1 MKNLT
6 AVDYI
11 SIFLEEDFGCLAPII
26 ETWLG
31 KRMEEFDDI
40 WEPVADE
47 EQAEFQGILELLVY
61 PFLAC
66 YKALL
71 DTDLPEIHAGEY
83 CQQIWKKLPVRC
95 G

>member
-31 KRMEEFDDI
+31 KRILDFDDL
-40 WEPVADE
+40 WESVTCE
-47 EQAEFQGILELLVY
+47 
-61 PFLAC
+61 
-66 YKALL
+66 
-71 DTDLPEIHAGEY
+71 
-83 CQQIWKKLPVRC
+83 
-95 G
+95 